1 LWPDSEDETR
11 LAIDDVSAASSSW
24 RERIRT
30 MNGYAVI
37 IEGEGDSYSAYVPD
51 LPGCVAAGSNVA
63 EVEVMIR
70 DAIRLHVESLREY
83 GEPVPKP
90 TAAGTTIVEVPSAS

>member
-1 LWPDSEDETR
+1 
-11 LAIDDVSAASSSW
+11 
-24 RERIRT
+24 

-51 LPGCVAAGSNVA
+51 LPGCVAAGKSIA
-63 EVEVMIR
+63 EVEKLIR
-70 DAIRLHVESLREY
+70 EAIEFHIEGLRE
-83 GEPVPKP
+83 GGDPVPPP